1 MSRFAVEDVVSQY
14 RRSFHML
21 YEEIERFSAENWM
34 KGPSYFQRP
43 VIQVWHLL
51 DCLDFYFTDK
61 PDVEYIWG
69 HYFGG
74 GYWELPEEK
83 YPTQAQL
90 LAYACELEARV
101 VKEFAALSD
110 EDLLK
115 PYARGDDATTWLGHY
130 IYAVRH
136 TMHHHGQMAV
146 LLAEQGIEGGS
157 WY

>member
-1 MSRFAVEDVVSQY
+1 
-14 RRSFHML
+14 
-21 YEEIERFSAENWM
+21 M

-61 PDVEYIWG
+61 PDVDYVWG
-69 HYFGG
+69 YYFGG

-83 YPTQAQL
+83 YPNQEQM
-90 LAYACELEARV
+90 LAYARELEARV
-101 VKEFAALSD
+101 EKEFSALCD

-115 PYARGDDATTWLGHY
+115 PFSRDDSATTWLGHY

-136 TMHHHGQMAV
+136 TMHHHGQLAV

>member
-1 MSRFAVEDVVSQY
+1 MVYLVWVVEWLLVTAARCRSRLLSLPA
-14 RRSFHML
+14 
-21 YEEIERFSAENWM
+21 
-34 KGPSYFQRP
+34 PSIL
-43 VIQVWHLL
+43 VL

-90 LAYACELEARV
+90 LAYARELEARV
-101 VKEFAALSD
+101 VKEFSALCD

-136 TMHHHGQMAV
+136 TMHHHGQLAV
-146 LLAEQGIEGGS
+146 LLAEQSIEGGS